1 MDKRKHRHSS
11 SARTTDKQDTESVAY
26 AIKCCICG
34 LMLSLAAALVALAV
48 ISAYSLTKPDP
59 ESFALPVASFLSFP
73 CAILGGFVSCKLFRG
88 STAICTVIFG
98 LMNITLSLIVF
109 PILPDTD
116 GNSIS
121 ALSFFIMRGILL
133 LCCTAGCLLGAK
145 SNSSPK
151 KHKRKKR

>member
-1 MDKRKHRHSS
+1 MDKRKHNRPSS
-11 SARTTDKQDTESVAY
+11 KKTNDRQDTESVAY

-34 LMLSLAAALVALAV
+34 LMISLAAALVMLGIV
-48 ISAYSLTKPDP
+48 SAYSLTKPDP
-59 ESFALPVASFLSFP
+59 ESFALPVSSFLSFP
-73 CAILGGFVSCKLFRG
+73 CAILGGFISCKLFRG

-98 LMNITLSLIVF
+98 LMNIALSLIVF

-145 SNSSPK
+145 SNSAPK
-151 KHKRKKR
+151 KRRHKKR